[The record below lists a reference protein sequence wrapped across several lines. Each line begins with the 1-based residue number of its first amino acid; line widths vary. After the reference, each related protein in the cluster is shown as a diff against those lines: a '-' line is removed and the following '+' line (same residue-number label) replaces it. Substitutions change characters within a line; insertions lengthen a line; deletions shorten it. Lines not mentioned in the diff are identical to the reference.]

1 MERKRVKGRF
11 VAENKD
17 DKGGVVK
24 KPIAAPTASSQP
36 NPHQVSPQNA
46 AAKPRSLV
54 GLLLDKWKRSRTAG
68 NDFAAASTHAAD

>member
-11 VAENKD
+11 VAE

-24 KPIAAPTASSQP
+24 KQIAAPTEDPQP
-36 NPHQVSPQNA
+36 P

-54 GLLLDKWKRSRTAG
+54 GLLLHKWKRSRSG
-68 NDFAAASTHAAD
+68 GKDFAATHAAD